1 MLAAI
6 LSTGLCVGILAAS
19 PAKAGPAPRAGSID
33 LRQAAAILKEVQA
46 ISDRDGGKM
55 WGKPLYGATLFVDE
69 NTRDLVANR
78 PDFQGLLKAEGELF
92 TGTLP
97 AEENVANTAV
107 RWGGVEWTM
116 VHWPLPEDVF
126 GRDKLLIHESFH
138 RIQASLGLD
147 GPDTPCDHLDT
158 RDGRL
163 WLQLEWRAL
172 EKALI
177 SKKEGR
183 ARAVVDA
190 LIFRARRRALIP
202 DSAGKEQALEMHEG
216 LPEYTGVALCARNRA
231 EAEAYAAAALDYAP
245 SFQTFV
251 RSFAY
256 ASGPAYGLLLDDAK
270 PGWRAGLK
278 GSDDLGALL
287 GAAAGFNVP
296 EDLAAAAESRAAAY
310 GGRELEASET
320 ARAAEHEK
328 LVAAVRKRF
337 VEGAVLFI
345 PLREAFSYS
354 FDPTNQVPLE
364 GVGTVYP
371 YLRISGP
378 WGILE
383 AQKGALLLKKEGYI
397 SGVKV
402 LVPKDAASP
411 PLAGPGWTLT
421 LNEGYRVEPG
431 DRKGDFEV
439 RRSLLNLP

>member
-1 MLAAI
+1 MK
-6 LSTGLCVGILAAS
+6 TTTV
-19 PAKAGPAPRAGSID
+19 
-33 LRQAAAILKEVQA
+33 
-46 ISDRDGGKM
+46 
-55 WGKPLYGATLFVDE
+55 
-69 NTRDLVANR
+69 
-78 PDFQGLLKAEGELF
+78 
-92 TGTLP
+92 
-97 AEENVANTAV
+97 
-107 RWGGVEWTM
+107 
-116 VHWPLPEDVF
+116 
-126 GRDKLLIHESFH
+126 
-138 RIQASLGLD
+138 
-147 GPDTPCDHLDT
+147 
-158 RDGRL
+158 
-163 WLQLEWRAL
+163 
-172 EKALI
+172 
-177 SKKEGR
+177 
-183 ARAVVDA
+183 
-190 LIFRARRRALIP
+190 
-202 DSAGKEQALEMHEG
+202 
-216 LPEYTGVALCARNRA
+216 LCAA
-231 EAEAYAAAALDYAP
+231 
-245 SFQTFV
+245 
-251 RSFAY
+251 
-256 ASGPAYGLLLDDAK
+256 
-270 PGWRAGLK
+270 
-278 GSDDLGALL
+278 ALL

-310 GGRELEASET
+310 GGKELEASET